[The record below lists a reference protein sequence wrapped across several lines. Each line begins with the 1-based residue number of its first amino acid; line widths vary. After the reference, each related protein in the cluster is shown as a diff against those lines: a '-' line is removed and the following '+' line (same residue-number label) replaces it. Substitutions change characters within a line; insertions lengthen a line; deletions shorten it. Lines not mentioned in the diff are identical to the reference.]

1 MSKIYGSL
9 VVPAKDWRYIY
20 NSVINYFN
28 EEISVAYAQATEFY
42 KEANT
47 TKYDTYM
54 EYLDTK
60 FSSIEITHFRK
71 ELIRASTVKN
81 STSVVKPKKNF
92 FQKFTNRTTR
102 IDTVDLCISF
112 DKNNHQIHIETSQF
126 EDFDNYMATNSFIS
140 EFVNMVNCINW
151 PSRQGPS
158 KTIRGATLVKE
169 TVLGNKTL
177 FYSAGPNPPPYEVH
191 QVEVVDK
198 PSYLE
203 ASAIKTIKLTSTTPE
218 ETSQP
223 LPEQED
229 LTDI

>member
-28 EEISVAYAQATEFY
+28 EEISVAYTQATDFY
-42 KEANT
+42 SNAPS
-47 TKYDTYM
+47 TKYNDYM
-54 EYLDTK
+54 SYLDQK
-60 FSSIEITHFRK
+60 FSNIEITDFRK
-71 ELIRASTVKN
+71 ALIISSTTKN

-92 FQKFTNRTTR
+92 FSKFTNRTTR
-102 IDTVDLCISF
+102 IDTVDLTVSF
-112 DKNNHQIHIETSQF
+112 DKENHQIYIETNQF
-126 EDFDNYMATNSFIS
+126 EDFDNYMATNSFIT
-140 EFVNMVNCINW
+140 EFVNMINCINW

-158 KTIRGATLVKE
+158 KTIRGATLIKE
-169 TVLGNKTL
+169 TVLNNKTL

-191 QVEVVDK
+191 NVEVVEK

-203 ASAIKTIKLTSTTPE
+203 ASAIKAIKLTSTTPE